1 MTMEAKNILFKT
13 IFILC
18 IVPENVI
25 VYITTLNLTFS
36 GQHLTSYYVCKE
48 LCIYTIPH

>member
-36 GQHLTSYYVCKE
+36 VTTSNVV
-48 LCIYTIPH
+48 LRL

>member
-25 VYITTLNLTFS
+25 VYI
-36 GQHLTSYYVCKE
+36 
-48 LCIYTIPH
+48 